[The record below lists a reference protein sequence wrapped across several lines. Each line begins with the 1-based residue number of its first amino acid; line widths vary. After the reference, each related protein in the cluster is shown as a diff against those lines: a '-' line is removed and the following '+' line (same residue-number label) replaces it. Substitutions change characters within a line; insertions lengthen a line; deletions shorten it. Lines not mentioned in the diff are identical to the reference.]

1 MNKCTLCHKG
11 QYLNEQVVFSS
22 RRGDQLVVVEG
33 VPALVCDVCG
43 DRVITEETAREIER
57 VATGSPVDSVPLY
70 RFPQLDFVHS

>member
-11 QYLNEQVVFSS
+11 QYLNKHVVFSS
-22 RRGDQLVVVEG
+22 RRGDRLVVIEG

-57 VATGSPVDSVPLY
+57 IAMGSPVDAVPLY